1 MSVQFRDD
9 AESTPPEKTQDP
21 IWGNDEEKKDLEDDG
36 LDDRARRRR
45 TSIAAGQVKHSKLG
59 WKRLTVGYPCT
70 PLTSFRAS

>member
-9 AESTPPEKTQDP
+9 AEYTPPEKGKPP
-21 IWGNDEEKKDLEDDG
+21 IWNDEEKKELSDDG

-59 WKRLTVGYPCT
+59 WKRLTVGYP
-70 PLTSFRAS
+70 